1 MQRLL
6 ILFVV
11 CLSMQALHPLTSLM
25 LISHQHRLQQL
36 LRRNQT
42 SLSLMLIRVRH
53 KLVSQFLQ
61 RSELYV
67 HLEVPE

>member
-11 CLSMQALHPLTSLM
+11 CLSMQVLHPLTSSM

-36 LRRNQT
+36 LQRNQT
-42 SLSLMLIRVRH
+42 SLSLMLTRVHH
-53 KLVSQFLQ
+53 KLVSLVLQ

-67 HLEVPE
+67 HLEVLE